1 MRHAFNTDLAE
12 KYGIEKALIIDYFAY
27 WVVENMRNEKNFH
40 EGRYW
45 VFNSASA
52 LSEKFH
58 YISRRTMNQKL
69 QELETDGILISG
81 NFNKNKFD
89 RTKWY
94 SFRDEYA
101 WLLDEH
107 RSSAE
112 IAASSGD
119 NLQSIG
125 KSSHSIGENCQWS
138 GENCH
143 SIKISNTPT
152 EENSKEFQTDSSL
165 SLANARTREAIPAD
179 DFSQKRS
186 DNFSRTD
193 DFPQSDNFSP
203 PVQNPA
209 KPKKFQKPTIEQIR
223 AYCKE
228 AGKNIDAEAFF
239 DFYEAKGWVVGRA
252 PMKDWKAAVRNWAKN
267 ESQFLRR
274 KVNSDGQDDEY
285 ADVPMF
291 ASDNPILKN
300 NFLSRDMSV
309 LYETATQIAI
319 EDERLR
325 SSPAQIEV
333 KDRR

>member
-27 WVVENMRNEKNFH
+27 WVVENMRNERNFH

-69 QELETDGILISG
+69 QELEADGILISG

-94 SFRDEYA
+94 SFKDEYA

-119 NLQSIG
+119 NFHSIG
-125 KSSHSIGENCQWS
+125 ESSHSIGENCQWS

-143 SIKISNTPT
+143 SIKISNTYT
-152 EENSKEFQTDSSL
+152 DKNSKEFQTDSSL
-165 SLANARTREAIPAD
+165 SLANAR
-179 DFSQKRS
+179 
-186 DNFSRTD
+186 
-193 DFPQSDNFSP
+193 
-203 PVQNPA
+203 
-209 KPKKFQKPTIEQIR
+209 
-223 AYCKE
+223 
-228 AGKNIDAEAFF
+228 
-239 DFYEAKGWVVGRA
+239 EAKKQEVFKIPPFINPEIWKDFEAMRKRIRKPMSERA
-252 PMKDWKAAVRNWAKN
+252 KKLIVSKLQSLGEDKAN
-267 ESQFLRR
+267 EILDQSI
-274 KVNSDGQDDEY
+274 VNCWQDVYPLKTDRSNDKEDEY

-309 LYETATQIAI
+309 IYDKATQIAI

-325 SSPAQIEV
+325 SSPAQIEM
-333 KDRR
+333 KDHR

>member
-1 MRHAFNTDLAE
+1 
-12 KYGIEKALIIDYFAY
+12 
-27 WVVENMRNEKNFH
+27 
-40 EGRYW
+40 
-45 VFNSASA
+45 
-52 LSEKFH
+52 
-58 YISRRTMNQKL
+58 MNQKL

-125 KSSHSIGENCQWS
+125 ESSHSIGENCQWS

-143 SIKISNTPT
+143 SIKISNTYT
-152 EENSKEFQTDSSL
+152 DKNSKEFQTGSSL
-165 SLANARTREAIPAD
+165 SLANAREA
-179 DFSQKRS
+179 
-186 DNFSRTD
+186 
-193 DFPQSDNFSP
+193 
-203 PVQNPA
+203 
-209 KPKKFQKPTIEQIR
+209 KKQ
-223 AYCKE
+223 
-228 AGKNIDAEAFF
+228 EAFEIPSF
-239 DFYEAKGWVVGRA
+239 INPEIWKDFEAMRKQIKRPMSERA
-252 PMKDWKAAVRNWAKN
+252 KKLIVARLQKLGEDKAN
-267 ESQFLRR
+267 EILEQSI
-274 KVNSDGQDDEY
+274 VNCWQDVYPFKTDRHNDKEDEY

-309 LYETATQIAI
+309 IYDKATQIAI

-325 SSPAQIEV
+325 SSRQIEM
-333 KDRR
+333 KDHR

>member
-94 SFRDEYA
+94 SFKDEYA

-125 KSSHSIGENCQWS
+125 ESSQSIGENCQWS

-143 SIKISNTPT
+143 SIKISNTFT
-152 EENSKEFQTDSSL
+152 DKNSKEFQTDSSL
-165 SLANARTREAIPAD
+165 SLANAREA
-179 DFSQKRS
+179 
-186 DNFSRTD
+186 
-193 DFPQSDNFSP
+193 
-203 PVQNPA
+203 
-209 KPKKFQKPTIEQIR
+209 KKQ
-223 AYCKE
+223 
-228 AGKNIDAEAFF
+228 EAFKIPPF
-239 DFYEAKGWVVGRA
+239 INPEIWKNFEAMRKQIKKPMSERA
-252 PMKDWKAAVRNWAKN
+252 KKLIVLKLQSLGEDKANEILDQSIVNCWQYVYPLKTDKN
-267 ESQFLRR
+267 NDKE
-274 KVNSDGQDDEY
+274 DEY

-309 LYETATQIAI
+309 IYDKATQIAI

-325 SSPAQIEV
+325 SSPAQIEM
-333 KDRR
+333 KDHR

>member
-27 WVVENMRNEKNFH
+27 WVVENMRNERNFH

-94 SFRDEYA
+94 SFKDEYA

-119 NLQSIG
+119 NFQSIG
-125 KSSHSIGENCQWS
+125 ESSQSIGENCQWS

-143 SIKISNTPT
+143 SIKISNTYT
-152 EENSKEFQTDSSL
+152 DKNSKEFQTDSSL
-165 SLANARTREAIPAD
+165 SLANAHTRKANAQSEISQKRTD
-179 DFSQKRS
+179 DFSQS
-186 DNFSRTD
+186 N
-193 DFPQSDNFSP
+193 NFSP
-203 PVQNPA
+203 PVQNQEPA
-209 KPKKFQKPTIEQIR
+209 KPKKFQKPTIEQIK
-223 AYCKE
+223 AYCLE

-239 DFYEAKGWVVGRA
+239 DFYEAKGWVVGKA

-274 KVNSDGQDDEY
+274 KVGSDGQEVGSMGLPLSQVSEAGQWSMKNMANLAEY
-285 ADVPMF
+285 YK
-291 ASDNPILKN
+291 SQG
-300 NFLSRDMSV
+300 R
-309 LYETATQIAI
+309 
-319 EDERLR
+319 
-325 SSPAQIEV
+325 
-333 KDRR
+333 

>member
-69 QELETDGILISG
+69 QELEADGILISG

-125 KSSHSIGENCQWS
+125 ESSHSIGENCQWS

-143 SIKISNTPT
+143 SIKISNTYT
-152 EENSKEFQTDSSL
+152 DKNSKEFQTDSSL
-165 SLANARTREAIPAD
+165 SLANARTRETIPAD
-179 DFSQKRS
+179 DFS
-186 DNFSRTD
+186 
-193 DFPQSDNFSP
+193 QSDNFSP
-203 PVQNPA
+203 PVQEPA
-209 KPKKFQKPTIEQIR
+209 KPKKFQKPTIEQIK
-223 AYCKE
+223 AYCQE
-228 AGKNIDAEAFF
+228 ANKNIDAEAFF

-274 KVNSDGQDDEY
+274 KVNEKGEELGAMGVPISQISRNGQESMKNMANLAEY
-285 ADVPMF
+285 YK
-291 ASDNPILKN
+291 SQG
-300 NFLSRDMSV
+300 R
-309 LYETATQIAI
+309 
-319 EDERLR
+319 
-325 SSPAQIEV
+325 
-333 KDRR
+333 

>member
-27 WVVENMRNEKNFH
+27 WVVENMRNERNFH
-40 EGRYW
+40 DGRYW

-69 QELETDGILISG
+69 QELEADGILISG

-119 NLQSIG
+119 NLQSSG
-125 KSSHSIGENCQWS
+125 ESSHSIGENCQWN

-143 SIKISNTPT
+143 SIKISNTYT
-152 EENSKEFQTDSSL
+152 NKNSKEFQTDSSL
-165 SLANARTREAIPAD
+165 SLANARTREAT
-179 DFSQKRS
+179 ST
-186 DNFSRTD
+186 DNFS
-193 DFPQSDNFSP
+193 QSDNFSP
-203 PVQNPA
+203 PVQEPA
-209 KPKKFQKPTIEQIR
+209 KPKKFQKPTIEQIK
-223 AYCKE
+223 AYCLE

-274 KVNSDGQDDEY
+274 KVNEKGEEVGSMGLPLSQVSEAGQWSMKNMAELAEY
-285 ADVPMF
+285 Y
-291 ASDNPILKN
+291 K
-300 NFLSRDMSV
+300 
-309 LYETATQIAI
+309 
-319 EDERLR
+319 
-325 SSPAQIEV
+325 AQG
-333 KDRR
+333 R

>member
-69 QELETDGILISG
+69 QELEADGILISG

-94 SFRDEYA
+94 SFKDEYA

-125 KSSHSIGENCQWS
+125 ESSQWS

-143 SIKISNTPT
+143 SIKISNTYT
-152 EENSKEFQTDSSL
+152 DKNSKEFQTDSSL
-165 SLANARTREAIPAD
+165 SLANAR
-179 DFSQKRS
+179 
-186 DNFSRTD
+186 
-193 DFPQSDNFSP
+193 
-203 PVQNPA
+203 
-209 KPKKFQKPTIEQIR
+209 
-223 AYCKE
+223 
-228 AGKNIDAEAFF
+228 
-239 DFYEAKGWVVGRA
+239 EAKKQEVFKIPPFINPEIWKDFEAMRKQIKRPMSERAKKLIVARLQKLGEDKANEILEQSIVNCWQDVYPLKTGRSND
-252 PMKDWKAAVRNWAKN
+252 K
-267 ESQFLRR
+267 E
-274 KVNSDGQDDEY
+274 DEY

-309 LYETATQIAI
+309 IYDKATQIAI

-325 SSPAQIEV
+325 SSPAQIEM

>member
-27 WVVENMRNEKNFH
+27 WVVENMRNERNFH
-40 EGRYW
+40 DGRYW

-125 KSSHSIGENCQWS
+125 ESSHSIGENCQWS

-143 SIKISNTPT
+143 SIKISNTYT
-152 EENSKEFQTDSSL
+152 DKNSKEFQTDGSL
-165 SLANARTREAIPAD
+165 SLANAR
-179 DFSQKRS
+179 
-186 DNFSRTD
+186 
-193 DFPQSDNFSP
+193 
-203 PVQNPA
+203 
-209 KPKKFQKPTIEQIR
+209 
-223 AYCKE
+223 
-228 AGKNIDAEAFF
+228 
-239 DFYEAKGWVVGRA
+239 EAKKQEVFEIPSFINPEIWKDFEAMRKQVKRPMSERAKKLIVSKLQSLGEDKANEILEQSIVNCWQDVYPLKTGRSND
-252 PMKDWKAAVRNWAKN
+252 K
-267 ESQFLRR
+267 E
-274 KVNSDGQDDEY
+274 DEY

-309 LYETATQIAI
+309 IYDRAAQIAI

-325 SSPAQIEV
+325 SSPAQIEM
-333 KDRR
+333 KDHR

>member
-27 WVVENMRNEKNFH
+27 WVVENMRNERNFH
-40 EGRYW
+40 DGRYW

-94 SFRDEYA
+94 SFKDEYA

-125 KSSHSIGENCQWS
+125 ESSQSIGENCQWS

-143 SIKISNTPT
+143 SIKISNTYT
-152 EENSKEFQTDSSL
+152 DKNSKEFQTDSSL
-165 SLANARTREAIPAD
+165 SLANAR
-179 DFSQKRS
+179 
-186 DNFSRTD
+186 
-193 DFPQSDNFSP
+193 
-203 PVQNPA
+203 
-209 KPKKFQKPTIEQIR
+209 
-223 AYCKE
+223 
-228 AGKNIDAEAFF
+228 
-239 DFYEAKGWVVGRA
+239 EAKKQEVFKIPPFINPEIWKDFEAMRKQVKRPMSERA
-252 PMKDWKAAVRNWAKN
+252 KKLIISKLQKLGEDKAN
-267 ESQFLRR
+267 EILEQSIVNCWQDVYPL
-274 KVNSDGQDDEY
+274 KVDKKGERGDEY

-309 LYETATQIAI
+309 IYDKATQIAI

-325 SSPAQIEV
+325 SSPAQIEM
-333 KDRR
+333 KDHK

>member
-69 QELETDGILISG
+69 QELEADGILISG

-94 SFRDEYA
+94 SFKDEYA

-143 SIKISNTPT
+143 SIKISNTYT
-152 EENSKEFQTDSSL
+152 DKNSKEFQTDSSL

-179 DFSQKRS
+179 DFS
-186 DNFSRTD
+186 
-193 DFPQSDNFSP
+193 P
-203 PVQNPA
+203 PVREPA
-209 KPKKFQKPTIEQIR
+209 KKFQKPTIEQIR
-223 AYCKE
+223 DYCVE
-228 AGKNIDAEAFF
+228 AGKNIDPEAFF
-239 DFYEAKGWVVGRA
+239 DFYEAKGWVVGRS

-274 KVNSDGQDDEY
+274 KVNSDGQEDEY

-309 LYETATQIAI
+309 IYDRATQIAI

-325 SSPAQIEV
+325 SSPAQIEM
-333 KDRR
+333 KDHR

>member
-12 KYGIEKALIIDYFAY
+12 KYGIEKALLIDYFAY
-27 WVVENMRNEKNFH
+27 WVVENMRNERNFH

-69 QELETDGILISG
+69 QELEADGILISG

-94 SFRDEYA
+94 SFKDEYA
-101 WLLDEH
+101 WMLDEH

-125 KSSHSIGENCQWS
+125 ESSHSIGENCQWSGENCQWS

-143 SIKISNTPT
+143 SIKISNTYT
-152 EENSKEFQTDSSL
+152 NKNSKEFQTDSSL

-179 DFSQKRS
+179 DFS
-186 DNFSRTD
+186 
-193 DFPQSDNFSP
+193 P
-203 PVQNPA
+203 PVREPA
-209 KPKKFQKPTIEQIR
+209 KKFQKPTIEQIR

-228 AGKNIDAEAFF
+228 AGKDIDAEAFF

-274 KVNSDGQDDEY
+274 KVNSDGQEVGSMGLPLSQVSEAGQWSMKNMANLAEY
-285 ADVPMF
+285 YK
-291 ASDNPILKN
+291 SQG
-300 NFLSRDMSV
+300 R
-309 LYETATQIAI
+309 
-319 EDERLR
+319 
-325 SSPAQIEV
+325 
-333 KDRR
+333 

>member
-27 WVVENMRNEKNFH
+27 WVVENMRNERTFH

-69 QELETDGILISG
+69 QELEADGILISG

-94 SFRDEYA
+94 SFKDEYA
-101 WLLDEH
+101 LLLDEH

-112 IAASSGD
+112 IAASSRD

-125 KSSHSIGENCQWS
+125 ESSHSIGENCQWS

-143 SIKISNTPT
+143 SIKISNTYT
-152 EENSKEFQTDSSL
+152 DKNSKEFQTDSSL
-165 SLANARTREAIPAD
+165 SLANAREAKKQEAFKIPSFINPEIWK
-179 DFSQKRS
+179 DFEAMRK
-186 DNFSRTD
+186 
-193 DFPQSDNFSP
+193 
-203 PVQNPA
+203 
-209 KPKKFQKPTIEQIR
+209 QIR
-223 AYCKE
+223 KPMSERAKKLIVSKLQSLGEDKANEILEQSIVNCWQDVYPLKT
-228 AGKNIDAEAFF
+228 GKNND
-239 DFYEAKGWVVGRA
+239 K
-252 PMKDWKAAVRNWAKN
+252 
-267 ESQFLRR
+267 Q
-274 KVNSDGQDDEY
+274 DEY

-309 LYETATQIAI
+309 IYDRATQIAI

-325 SSPAQIEV
+325 RSPAQIEM
-333 KDRR
+333 KDHR

>member
-27 WVVENMRNEKNFH
+27 WVVENMRNERNFH

-69 QELETDGILISG
+69 QELEADGILISG

-94 SFRDEYA
+94 SFKDEYA

-125 KSSHSIGENCQWS
+125 ESSQSIGENCQWS

-143 SIKISNTPT
+143 SIKISNTYT
-152 EENSKEFQTDSSL
+152 DKNSKEFQTDSSL
-165 SLANARTREAIPAD
+165 SLANAREA
-179 DFSQKRS
+179 
-186 DNFSRTD
+186 
-193 DFPQSDNFSP
+193 
-203 PVQNPA
+203 
-209 KPKKFQKPTIEQIR
+209 KKQ
-223 AYCKE
+223 
-228 AGKNIDAEAFF
+228 EAFEIPSF
-239 DFYEAKGWVVGRA
+239 INPEIWKDFEAMRKQVKRPMSERA
-252 PMKDWKAAVRNWAKN
+252 KKLIVARLQKFGEDKAN
-267 ESQFLRR
+267 EILEQSI
-274 KVNSDGQDDEY
+274 VNCWQDVYPLKTDKSNDKEDEY
-285 ADVPMF
+285 ANVPMF

-309 LYETATQIAI
+309 IYDRATQIAI

-325 SSPAQIEV
+325 SGPAQIEM
-333 KDRR
+333 KDHR

>member
-69 QELETDGILISG
+69 QELEADGILISG

-101 WLLDEH
+101 WILDEH

-125 KSSHSIGENCQWS
+125 ENCQWS

-143 SIKISNTPT
+143 SIKISNTYT
-152 EENSKEFQTDSSL
+152 DKNSKEFQTDSSL
-165 SLANARTREAIPAD
+165 SLANAR
-179 DFSQKRS
+179 
-186 DNFSRTD
+186 
-193 DFPQSDNFSP
+193 
-203 PVQNPA
+203 
-209 KPKKFQKPTIEQIR
+209 
-223 AYCKE
+223 
-228 AGKNIDAEAFF
+228 
-239 DFYEAKGWVVGRA
+239 EAKKQEVFKIPPFINPEIWKDFEAMRKQIKRPMSERA
-252 PMKDWKAAVRNWAKN
+252 KKLIISKLQKLGEDKANEILEQSIVNCWQDVYPLKTDKN
-267 ESQFLRR
+267 NDKE
-274 KVNSDGQDDEY
+274 DEY

-309 LYETATQIAI
+309 IYDKATQIAI

-325 SSPAQIEV
+325 SSPAQIEM
-333 KDRR
+333 KDHR